1 MDTILLFQH
10 VDSYGARLRTEG
22 ITEFARQVGWNV
34 QSYEE
39 TVNAEQLRE
48 INSFWN
54 PIGAILS
61 PNNGIEEFNASLFS
75 PESTVLLDS
84 FPPTGME
91 RFSTV
96 ITDSSTVVELAA
108 RELLGTKCA
117 SYGFVSWP
125 TRRMW
130 SENRRITFTKLLA
143 LQGIK
148 VHAFKPSRP
157 DLSVQE
163 LQQEMARWI
172 QAMPKPCGILT
183 ANDRIGTHFL
193 SACMMAQIEVPF
205 DCIVVGV
212 DDNDKLCESVNPTL
226 SSVGL
231 DFKGSGYRAAEMLY
245 QMLQGQLKDKPIES
259 RPPLGFTRRN
269 SSRVFLQTDRYVLKA
284 SEMIRAKACQGLE
297 ARDVLSV
304 FPCSRRLAEIR
315 FRKAT
320 GHSILNEI
328 REVRIENAKRLLA
341 NPFQRLDAVAEQCG
355 YESDTTFRR
364 IFKEET
370 GLTLREYQ
378 AELRRSRT

>member
-1 MDTILLFQH
+1 MLEMDTILLFQH

-125 TRRMW
+125 TRLEEELHA
-130 SENRRITFTKLLA
+130 SISNEVLLKLLSIEKSLVYFTTSLKADTIA
-143 LQGIK
+143 LARANTARQLT
-148 VHAFKPSRP
+148 
-157 DLSVQE
+157 LSEDDSDQLEDAMVE
-163 LQQEMARWI
+163 YQQALE
-172 QAMPKPCGILT
+172 T
-183 ANDRIGTHFL
+183 ANIHANILNGTLDTFASLINNNLNNVMKYLTVVTIFL
-193 SACMMAQIEVPF
+193 AVPTLITSAYGMNIKLPGVDGEGDPSVFLTLVAISACAA
-205 DCIVVGV
+205 
-212 DDNDKLCESVNPTL
+212 
-226 SSVGL
+226 GL
-231 DFKGSGYRAAEMLY
+231 
-245 QMLQGQLKDKPIES
+245 I
-259 RPPLGFTRRN
+259 
-269 SSRVFLQTDRYVLKA
+269 
-284 SEMIRAKACQGLE
+284 GLILF
-297 ARDVLSV
+297 VLSKK
-304 FPCSRRLAEIR
+304 RR
-315 FRKAT
+315 F
-320 GHSILNEI
+320 
-328 REVRIENAKRLLA
+328 
-341 NPFQRLDAVAEQCG
+341 
-355 YESDTTFRR
+355 
-364 IFKEET
+364 
-370 GLTLREYQ
+370 
-378 AELRRSRT
+378 